1 MQAKP
6 TQLLS
11 DLGMTE
17 AQLLS
22 KFHSC
27 AAKANKW
34 NHAKEI
40 LLRIPA
46 NTKWTSNR
54 ALSIVWD
61 RRPTE
66 HFQEPEPL
74 VLYALPVQKF

>member
-1 MQAKP
+1 M
-6 TQLLS
+6 LS
-11 DLGMTE
+11 DLGITE
-17 AQLLS
+17 AQFLS

-27 AAKANKW
+27 AAQANKW

-54 ALSIVWD
+54 ALIIVWD
-61 RRPTE
+61 RRPTD
-66 HFQEPEPL
+66 HCKEPEQL
-74 VLYALPVQKF
+74 LLHVCQWRNFEK